1 MKYAAYVAQV
11 DESDCGVACLA
22 MILKHY
28 GSDYPIAKLR
38 DLARTNQEG
47 TNALA
52 LVKVAQ
58 KLGLATQAVQ
68 AYLAI
73 LDDPAI
79 QFPWIAHVVKDGV
92 LLHYYVIFGADENQV
107 YVADPDPKAGVHKMA
122 RADFEQEWSGVALLF
137 EPSADYQVQVVTMTT
152 LKDNFRLLKP
162 FRGTLALTICWSIL
176 ISVISIVGSLY
187 LQVLI
192 DDLIPRH
199 RVNLLMIVSLGM
211 IIAYLIYA
219 ILSYLRTMILM
230 KVNMKVAG
238 RINLDYLRSVLHLPL
253 RFFMTRKTGEILSR
267 FNDISK
273 IIDALSST
281 VVTIFLDAGMLVLIG
296 LFMAWQNYPL
306 FLTTLISVP
315 IYIVLVA
322 IFNRRYT
329 KLNYDQMESNA
340 RLNSSIIE
348 SIRGIET
355 VKALNITDRLDEQI
369 DQQFQSFLKQSYRYT
384 QTETFQA
391 AIKLFLQY
399 GLTTVIL
406 LVGSLQVM
414 RNQLALGQLMAFN
427 MLLAFFIE
435 PLQDIVNLQAKLKT
449 AQVANQRLNEV
460 LVIEPEP
467 SDGLALN
474 DESLS
479 LDVERV
485 SFAYTY
491 GYPALRDVSL
501 SIQPGEKLA
510 IIGPSG
516 SGKSTL
522 AKMMVRFLTP
532 DQGSIKVNQ
541 RDIRSMAL
549 ADLRHRIGYV
559 PQRSQLFSGTIA
571 QNLRLANPDMTL
583 EELSRACH
591 LAQIDADITKLPLGY
606 DTLIDE
612 ESNTLS
618 GGQVQRLAI
627 ARALLNHPQILI
639 LDESTSSLDPLTE
652 SELLQSLMALPMT
665 IVLVSHRLNVT
676 THLDRVVVLDHG
688 QIVQDGQPEDLQQV
702 AGLYQQLLGQ

>member
-28 GSDYPIAKLR
+28 GSKYPIAKLR

-68 AYLAI
+68 ADLAI
-73 LDDPAI
+73 LDDPDI
-79 QFPWIAHVVKDGV
+79 NFPWIAHVIKDGG
-92 LLHYYVIFGADENQV
+92 LLHYYVIFGADEESV
-107 YVADPDPKAGVHKMA
+107 YVADPDPKVGAHQMSQ
-122 RADFEQEWSGVALLF
+122 ADFAHEWSGVALLF
-137 EPSADYQVQVVTMTT
+137 EPGEDYQPQQVAMTT
-152 LKDNFRLLKP
+152 LKDNFRLLRP
-162 FRGTLALTICWSIL
+162 FRGTLTLTICWSIL

-187 LQVLI
+187 MQVLI

-199 RVNLLMIVSLGM
+199 SVNLLMIVSLGM
-211 IIAYLIYA
+211 IIAYLAYA
-219 ILSYLRTMILM
+219 ILFYLRTMILM
-230 KVNMKVAG
+230 KLNMKVAG
-238 RINLDYLRSVLHLPL
+238 QINLDYLRSVLHLPL

-281 VVTIFLDAGMLVLIG
+281 VITIFLDAGMLVLIG
-296 LFMAWQNYPL
+296 LFMGWQNWPL
-306 FLTTLISVP
+306 FLITLVSVP
-315 IYIVLVA
+315 IYIGLVA
-322 IFNRRYT
+322 VFNRRYT

-355 VKALNITDRLDEQI
+355 VKALNITERLDQQI
-369 DQQFQSFLKQSYRYT
+369 DHEFQSFLKQSYRYT

-406 LVGSLQVM
+406 LVGALQVM
-414 RNQLALGQLMAFN
+414 GNQLALGQLMAFN

-460 LVIEPEP
+460 LIIDPEV
-467 SDGLALN
+467 SDGQTMTDQSMTLTV
-474 DESLS
+474 DQ
-479 LDVERV
+479 V

-491 GYPALRDVSL
+491 GYPALSDVSL
-501 SIQPGEKLA
+501 TVQPGEKVALV
-510 IIGPSG
+510 GPSG

-522 AKMMVRFLTP
+522 AKLLVRFLTP
-532 DQGSIKVNQ
+532 DQGRVQVNQ
-541 RDIRSMAL
+541 QDLAELNL
-549 ADLRHRIGYV
+549 ADLRRQIAYV

-571 QNLRLANPDMTL
+571 HNLRLANPDLTM
-583 EELSRACH
+583 EELKAACQ
-591 LAQIDADITKLPLGY
+591 LAQIDAEIVKLPLGY
-606 DTLIDE
+606 ETLIDE

-652 SELLQSLMALPMT
+652 RDLIQRLLSLPIT
-665 IVLVSHRLNVT
+665 IIMVSHRLNVT
-676 THLDRVVVLDHG
+676 KDFDRVIVLDHG
-688 QIVQDGQPEDLQQV
+688 QVVQTGRPAELQAV
-702 AGLYQQLLGQ
+702 PGLYQQLLGQ

>member
-28 GSDYPIAKLR
+28 GSNYPIAKLR

-68 AYLAI
+68 ADLAI
-73 LDDPAI
+73 LDDPDI
-79 QFPWIAHVVKDGV
+79 NFPWIAHVIKDGG
-92 LLHYYVIFGADENQV
+92 LLHYYVIFGTDEESV
-107 YVADPDPKAGVHKMA
+107 YVADPDPKVGAHQML
-122 RADFEQEWSGVALLF
+122 RADFAHEWSGVALLF
-137 EPSADYQVQVVTMTT
+137 EPGEDYQPQQVAMTT

-162 FRGTLALTICWSIL
+162 FRGTLTLTICWSIL

-187 LQVLI
+187 MQVLI

-199 RVNLLMIVSLGM
+199 SVNLLVIVSLGM
-211 IIAYLIYA
+211 IIAYLVYA

-230 KVNMKVAG
+230 KLNMKVAG
-238 RINLDYLRSVLHLPL
+238 QINLDCLRSVLHLPL

-281 VVTIFLDAGMLVLIG
+281 VITIFLDAGMLVLIG
-296 LFMAWQNYPL
+296 LFMGWQNWPL
-306 FLTTLISVP
+306 FLITLVSVT
-315 IYIVLVA
+315 IYIGLVA
-322 IFNRRYT
+322 VFNRRYT

-355 VKALNITDRLDEQI
+355 VKALNITDRLDQQI
-369 DQQFQSFLKQSYRYT
+369 DHEFQSFLKQSYRYT

-406 LVGSLQVM
+406 LVGALQVM
-414 RNQLALGQLMAFN
+414 GNQLALGQLMAFN
-427 MLLAFFIE
+427 MLLAFCIE

-460 LVIEPEP
+460 LIIDPEV
-467 SDGLALN
+467 SDGQSMADQSMTLTV
-474 DESLS
+474 DQ
-479 LDVERV
+479 V

-491 GYPALRDVSL
+491 GYPALSDVSL
-501 SIQPGEKLA
+501 TVQLGEKVALV
-510 IIGPSG
+510 GPSG

-522 AKMMVRFLTP
+522 AKMRVRFLTP
-532 DQGSIKVNQ
+532 DQGRVQVNHQ
-541 RDIRSMAL
+541 DLAELNL
-549 ADLRHRIGYV
+549 ADLRRQIAYV

-571 QNLRLANPDMTL
+571 HNLQLANPDLTM
-583 EELSRACH
+583 EELKAACQ
-591 LAQIDADITKLPLGY
+591 LAQIDAEIVKLPLGY
-606 DTLIDE
+606 ETLIDE

-627 ARALLNHPQILI
+627 ARTLLNHPQILI

-652 SELLQSLMALPMT
+652 RNLIQRLLALPIT
-665 IVLVSHRLNVT
+665 IIMVSHRLNVT
-676 THLDRVVVLDHG
+676 KDFDRVIVLDHG
-688 QIVQDGQPEDLQQV
+688 QVVQTGRPAELQ
-702 AGLYQQLLGQ
+702 AIPGLYQQLLGQ